1 MQHSIGKTIKELRKN
16 RGLTQEELA
25 EKIGVTAQAISKW
38 ENESGMPDLSQ
49 IVPFQL
55 FQS

>member
-38 ENESGMPDLSQ
+38 CNLEQDLAGNGML
-49 IVPFQL
+49 IVTR
-55 FQS
+55 